1 MPKPQNAT
9 RTNQTMKMPE
19 IRSSLHTSILVI
31 AAGCVLAGCDDLT
44 RFEQERYEC
53 GYNPNGLVEIDFREF
68 KKGGETAVV
77 FNDET
82 LTMSIVESSDERFTL
97 ASPGLIVRVD
107 RGSGTIR
114 LTRGSRYRN
123 VKCTKSKFRM

>member
-1 MPKPQNAT
+1 MPKPQSAM

-19 IRSSLHTSILVI
+19 ARSSLQTFSRVI
-31 AAGCVLAGCDDLT
+31 VAGCVLAGCDELT

-53 GYNPNGLVEIDFREF
+53 GYNPDGLVEIDFREF
-68 KKGGETAVV
+68 ETGGATAVV

-82 LTMSIVESSDERFTL
+82 LNMSIVESSGERFTL
-97 ASPGLIVRVD
+97 AVPGLIVRVD
-107 RGSGTIR
+107 RITGNVR
-114 LTRGSRYRN
+114 MTRGSHYRN